1 MRPLQVKNYP
11 EGAIGGGWRAITK
24 ILVTLVI
31 KNPLA
36 NVGDI
41 RDSGSVLGSG
51 RSPEGEHGNLLSYSC
66 LEIPIDRGTWSA
78 TVHKVAKSLTR
89 QK

>member
-1 MRPLQVKNYP
+1 MVAPKNPIDSMKRQNDMTVEDETSSVKNYP
-11 EGAIGGGWRAITK
+11 EGAIGEEWRAITK

-31 KNPLA
+31 KNPPA

-51 RSPEGEHGNLLSYSC
+51 RSPGGEHGNLL
-66 LEIPIDRGTWSA
+66 
-78 TVHKVAKSLTR
+78 
-89 QK
+89 

>member
-11 EGAIGGGWRAITK
+11 EGAIGEEWRAITK

-31 KNPLA
+31 KNPPA

-51 RSPEGEHGNLLSYSC
+51 RSPGGEHGNLL
-66 LEIPIDRGTWSA
+66 
-78 TVHKVAKSLTR
+78 
-89 QK
+89 